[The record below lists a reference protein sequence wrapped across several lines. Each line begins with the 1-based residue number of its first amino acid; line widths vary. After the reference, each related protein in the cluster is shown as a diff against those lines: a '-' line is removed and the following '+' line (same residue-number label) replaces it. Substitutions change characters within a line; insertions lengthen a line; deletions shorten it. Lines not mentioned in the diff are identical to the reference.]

1 MQMIK
6 RVCVWGGA
14 LIVVW
19 TATVAPLS
27 ATVAPDVPEI
37 NAGSMSAG
45 IALLAGGVLM
55 LRAWRSRK

>member
-6 RVCVWGGA
+6 RVCAWGVA

-27 ATVAPDVPEI
+27 ATIAPDVPEI
-37 NAGSMSAG
+37 NAGSISAG
-45 IALLAGGVLM
+45 LALLAGGVLM
-55 LRAWRSRK
+55 LRARRSRK